1 MRPGDTG
8 IETRVLVGIV
18 LKTIGLK
25 GELKIKPLT
34 DNPDRY
40 SEGARVW
47 AGGPSDTQVPLTV
60 RASRASGR
68 DIAVFFDGID
78 SIEKAEGFRG
88 KELFVPESDVPP
100 LPEGEYYQFQVLG
113 LEVYTSRG
121 RLLGK
126 VSDIIDAG
134 EKDVYVVTGPGE
146 EGAKGDE
153 EFLIPVTDETVE
165 EIDVKGGKIKLRP
178 MKGYIPE

>member
-1 MRPGDTG
+1 VRPGDTG

-40 SEGARVW
+40 SEGSKVW
-47 AGGPSDTQVPLTV
+47 AEAEGGKAMPLTV
-60 RASRASGR
+60 VSSRDAGR
-68 DIAVFFDGID
+68 DIAVFFDEID
-78 SIEKAEGFRG
+78 SIEKAEAFRG
-88 KELFVPESDVPP
+88 KELFVPESEVPP

-113 LEVYTSRG
+113 LEVYTSQG

-126 VSDIIDAG
+126 VSDIIEAG
-134 EKDVYVVTGPGE
+134 EKDVYVVRGGGKE
-146 EGAKGDE
+146 Y
-153 EFLIPVTDETVE
+153 LIPVTDDAVE

>member
-8 IETRVLVGIV
+8 IEARVLVGIV

-40 SEGARVW
+40 SEGAKVW
-47 AGGPSDTQVPLTV
+47 AEVEGGKPPLPLTV
-60 RASRASGR
+60 RSSRAAGR
-68 DIAVFFDGID
+68 DIAVYFDEIG
-78 SIEKAEGFRG
+78 SIEEAEGFRG

-100 LPEGEYYQFQVLG
+100 LPEGEYYQYQVLG
-113 LEVYTSRG
+113 LEVYASSG

-126 VSDIIDAG
+126 VSDIIEAG
-134 EKDVYVVTGPGE
+134 EKDVYVVRGGGKE
-146 EGAKGDE
+146 Y
-153 EFLIPVTDETVE
+153 LIPVTDEAVE

>member
-1 MRPGDTG
+1 VRPGDTG
-8 IETRVLVGIV
+8 IEARVLVGIV

-40 SEGARVW
+40 SEGAKVW
-47 AGGPSDTQVPLTV
+47 AGGPSEASVMLTV
-60 RASRASGR
+60 RSSRDAGR
-68 DIAVFFDGID
+68 DIAVFFVEID
-78 SIEKAEGFRG
+78 SIEKAEVFRG
-88 KELFVPESDVPP
+88 KELYVPESDVPP

-113 LEVYTSRG
+113 LDVFTSSG

-126 VSDIIDAG
+126 VSDIIEAG
-134 EKDVYVVTGPGE
+134 AKDVYVVRGGGKE
-146 EGAKGDE
+146 Y
-153 EFLIPVTDETVE
+153 LIPVTDDAVE

>member
-40 SEGARVW
+40 AEGATVW
-47 AGGPSDTQVPLTV
+47 AGPAEKAQPLTV

-126 VSDIIDAG
+126 VSDIIDTG
-134 EKDVYVVTGPGE
+134 EKDVYVITGPG
-146 EGAKGDE
+146 GKGTRGE

>member
-1 MRPGDTG
+1 VRPGDTG
-8 IETRVLVGIV
+8 IEARVLVGIV

-40 SEGARVW
+40 SEGAKVW
-47 AGGPSDTQVPLTV
+47 AGGEGGRPVPLTV
-60 RASRASGR
+60 RSSRVAGR
-68 DIAVFFDGID
+68 DIAVFFDEID
-78 SIEKAEGFRG
+78 SIEKAEAFRG

-113 LEVYTSRG
+113 LEVYTSSG

-126 VSDIIDAG
+126 VSDIIEAG
-134 EKDVYVVTGPGE
+134 EKDVYVVTGPG
-146 EGAKGDE
+146 GKGGKS
-153 EFLIPVTDETVE
+153 EFLIPVTDEAVE

>member
-1 MRPGDTG
+1 VRPGDTG

-40 SEGARVW
+40 SEGSKVW
-47 AGGPSDTQVPLTV
+47 AGGEAEKALPLTV
-60 RASRASGR
+60 RSSRDAGR
-68 DIAVFFDGID
+68 DIAVFFDEID
-78 SIEKAEGFRG
+78 SIEKAQALRG

-113 LEVYTSRG
+113 LEVYTSSG

-126 VSDIIDAG
+126 VSDIIEAG
-134 EKDVYVVTGPGE
+134 EKDVYVVTGQG
-146 EGAKGDE
+146 GKGGKS
-153 EFLIPVTDETVE
+153 EFLIPVTDEAVE

>member
-40 SEGARVW
+40 SEGAKVW
-47 AGGPSDTQVPLTV
+47 AGGEGEKALSLTV
-60 RASRASGR
+60 KSSRAAGR
-68 DIAVFFDGID
+68 DIAVYFEEID
-78 SIEKAEGFRG
+78 SIEEAEGFRG
-88 KELFVPESDVPP
+88 KDLFVPESDVPP

-113 LEVYTSRG
+113 LDVYTSLG

-126 VSDIIDAG
+126 VSDIIEAG
-134 EKDVYVVTGPGE
+134 EKDVYVVTGQGN
-146 EGAKGDE
+146 KGGRGE
-153 EFLIPVTDETVE
+153 EFLIPVTDDALE